1 MRIVLI
7 GAGLAAQRCA
17 ETLRACGH
25 DGAIT
30 MVGAEPHAPYDRPPL
45 SKAILAGERPDLAL
59 RPASWHRDHDIEL
72 RTGTTATAVTDRVE
86 LDTGEALP
94 YDRVLIATGARP
106 VELPG
111 LEHAHT
117 LRTLD
122 DALRLDAA
130 LATASHVA
138 IVGAGLI
145 GQEVA
150 SAARARGIAATLID
164 AAPRPFDTLMGPGGG
179 DHLRRLHEDAGV
191 TLRLGR
197 RLIATH
203 GDDAVELDDG
213 TIVEADVFLV
223 AVGVR
228 PAKWPSRPNVYA
240 AGDVTG
246 SAHWEAAAL
255 QGAAAARSM
264 LGLPQRATAP
274 SLVWSDQH
282 GVRIQ
287 RLGDLNGVSPLES
300 TPLKGTVPMSGRLAY
315 VRDGRIAAV
324 VLMNRPGELR
334 EARRSIDTRIQ
345 EAA

>member
-1 MRIVLI
+1 M
-7 GAGLAAQRCA
+7 
-17 ETLRACGH
+17 
-25 DGAIT
+25 
-30 MVGAEPHAPYDRPPL
+30 
-45 SKAILAGERPDLAL
+45 
-59 RPASWHRDHDIEL
+59 
-72 RTGTTATAVTDRVE
+72 
-86 LDTGEALP
+86 
-94 YDRVLIATGARP
+94 LIATGARP
-106 VELPG
+106 IELPG

-150 SAARARGIAATLID
+150 SAACGRSIAATLID

-179 DHLRRLHEDAGV
+179 DHLQRLHEDAGV

-287 RLGDLNGVSPLES
+287 RRRRPPRRHPLVDRTQADCPHEW
-300 TPLKGTVPMSGRLAY
+300 TLKCPRRPHRRGRAHEPSGRAQRSPPQHRHPHRGGRMTLTVQIDDGACLAHGDC
-315 VRDGRIAAV
+315 VHAAPGVFALTGDVAEV
-324 VLMNRPGELR
+324 VGPGTDEQLR
-334 EARRSIDTRIQ
+334 AAARACPAGAILLFEGDQ
-345 EAA
+345 EVDP

>member
-1 MRIVLI
+1 MA
-7 GAGLAAQRCA
+7 GAG
-17 ETLRACGH
+17 H
-25 DGAIT
+25 I
-30 MVGAEPHAPYDRPPL
+30 
-45 SKAILAGERPDLAL
+45 
-59 RPASWHRDHDIEL
+59 
-72 RTGTTATAVTDRVE
+72 
-86 LDTGEALP
+86 
-94 YDRVLIATGARP
+94 
-106 VELPG
+106 
-111 LEHAHT
+111 
-117 LRTLD
+117 
-122 DALRLDAA
+122 
-130 LATASHVA
+130 A

-164 AAPRPFDTLMGPGGG
+164 AAPAPFDTLMGPGGG
-179 DHLRRLHEDAGV
+179 THLQRLHENAGV

-203 GDDAVELDDG
+203 GDQAVELDDG
-213 TIVEADVFLV
+213 TVVEADVFLV

-255 QGAAAARSM
+255 QGAAAARAM

-274 SLVWSDQH
+274 PLVWSDQH

-287 RLGDLNGVSPLES
+287 RVGDPHGATPAGDLTYV
-300 TPLKGTVPMSGRLAY
+300 KHGR
-315 VRDGRIAAV
+315 VVAV

-334 EARRSIDTRIQ
+334 EARRRIDTLIE
-345 EAA
+345 EAAA